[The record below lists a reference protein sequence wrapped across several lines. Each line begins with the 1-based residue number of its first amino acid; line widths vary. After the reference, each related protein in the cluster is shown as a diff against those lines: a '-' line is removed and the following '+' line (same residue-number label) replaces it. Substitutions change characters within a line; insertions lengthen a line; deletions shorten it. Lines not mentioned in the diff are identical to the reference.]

1 MAYVSNSNY
10 DLGSSASVGDN
21 NFEVLGILHGTG
33 ANGVD
38 ADPAQVISDF
48 LTNPQYE
55 VGFPGASIDAASL
68 FANAGNS
75 WCQTYCW
82 ANFLAISPVLNMQET
97 ASSIL
102 QRWLQLTNSTAVW
115 SGGLLKI
122 IPFGDSQATGG
133 SATSQKTWTPDLAPV
148 YDLTDEDFLHTE
160 GEDPV
165 KISRSDPYSAYNQQ
179 AIEIQARSDASDAGP
194 IVAFDQ
200 SDRSLWPAD
209 RIDDHRA

>member
-1 MAYVSNSNY
+1 MY
-10 DLGSSASVGDN
+10 
-21 NFEVLGILHGTG
+21 
-33 ANGVD
+33 
-38 ADPAQVISDF
+38 
-48 LTNPQYE
+48 
-55 VGFPGASIDAASL
+55 
-68 FANAGNS
+68 
-75 WCQTYCW
+75 QTYCW
-82 ANFLAISPVLNMQET
+82 ANSLAISPVLNMQET

-179 AIEIQARSDASDAGP
+179 AIEIQARSDAYNSGP

-200 SDRSLWPAD
+200 SAIDRFGL
-209 RIDDHRA
+209 RIGSTITAHEICDLQVAQTSVQLTCNASISEIHTSSSCRSNSACLIRWIW